1 MNRLEVSKITCIV
14 DVRLSARIEAE
25 ADRMGLKATYSERG
39 KQIALLA
46 PPIWQPFGRR
56 PRMRESPTD
65 LIRLYVPR
73 SYELAAMARLA
84 SAADLFLPGRGSIFA
99 EDVVLVDR
107 PAPLWDEATLCA
119 DPLPSW
125 ATAIRLELAPY
136 DLVFCIVQRGQGGD
150 LARAMLEM
158 GLGVPIVGYG
168 EGMGLRDQLGL
179 LRITI
184 PQEKEVLRFLVP
196 PGDSDSVVDIA
207 VRKARLQ
214 EPGRGFL
221 GRISVRALAVNARMN
236 LDRRRR
242 HVATMEQ
249 VISTLDQL
257 RGSTDWRRR
266 SSSLRHVPGGR
277 EPDAERMLRFTLVCE
292 EGAAAIPV
300 RAALDAGAR
309 GATLSRLSLREPARP
324 GDPGQPEAAAISS
337 HARESCDIVIP
348 HRLAG
353 PIENAVVASGLF
365 DLPANGFIEI
375 GTILDTITYRG
386 G

>member
-25 ADRMGLKATYSERG
+25 ADRMGLKATFSERG

-46 PPIWQPFGRR
+46 PPIWQPFARR
-56 PRMRESPTD
+56 ARMLESPSD

-73 SYELAAMARLA
+73 SYEQAAMARLA

-99 EDVVLVDR
+99 EDVVLVGR
-107 PAPLWDEATLCA
+107 TAPLWDEATLCA

-125 ATAIRLELAPY
+125 AAAIRLELAPY
-136 DLVFCIVQRGQGGD
+136 DLVFCIVQRGQGSD

-184 PQEKEVLRFLVP
+184 PQEKEILRFLVP
-196 PGDSDSVVDIA
+196 SGDSDSVVDIA

-221 GRISVRALAVNARMN
+221 GRIPVRALAVNARMN

-242 HVATMEQ
+242 HVASMEQ

-266 SSSLRHVPGGR
+266 SSSSRRPPGDR
-277 EPDAERMLRFTLVCE
+277 EPATEHLLRFTLVCE
-292 EGAAAIPV
+292 EGAAAAPV

-309 GATLSRLSLREPARP
+309 GATLSRLSLRQPASGEGP
-324 GDPGQPEAAAISS
+324 DEVAITS
-337 HARESCDIVIP
+337 HARESCDIIVP
-348 HRLAG
+348 RRLAA
-353 PIENAVVASGLF
+353 PLENAVASSAF
-365 DLPANGFIEI
+365 FTDPANGFIET
-375 GTILDTITYRG
+375 GHVQDAITYLG